1 MMITDTYA
9 KSGEDFEVVD
19 FDFFH
24 WGFYAEVSNKIILKG
39 FFKMLLFMSPI
50 ESINLNYHRVSYQ

>member
-24 WGFYAEVSNKIILKG
+24 WV
-39 FFKMLLFMSPI
+39 FMRRLVI
-50 ESINLNYHRVSYQ
+50 K